1 MHNASDSHHSS
12 SPRNQSTHH
21 SAPNPLTLDDWS
33 HVRETINM
41 LYLAICQIETTM
53 ADSNSSVD
61 TLTKSFTTLANHN
74 NEVSKKIQSV
84 NSPKALAAFKT
95 DIIETTSKMNANIGA
110 SVQAFQFYD
119 RVCQRLDHVAR
130 SLEKVSGVMNDDDSL
145 HTPDEWRRIQNDIK
159 NSYTME
165 AERVMFDH
173 IMKGGTIVEALDI
186 YQQHFDCQTSH
197 PRNDADDVE
206 LF

>member
-1 MHNASDSHHSS
+1 MHKSS
-12 SPRNQSTHH
+12 SSHDNPSTQHML
-21 SAPNPLTLDDWS
+21 NPLTLDDWS

-53 ADSNSSVD
+53 ADSNTSVD
-61 TLTKSFTTLANHN
+61 TLTKSFTTLATHN
-74 NEVSKKIQSV
+74 NEISQKIQGV
-84 NSPKALAAFKT
+84 NSPEALAAFKS
-95 DIIETTSKMNANIGA
+95 DIVETTAQMNKNIGA

-130 SLEKVSGVMNDDDSL
+130 SLEKVSDVMNDERSL
-145 HTPDEWRRIQNDIK
+145 QAPNAWRRIQDDIK

-165 AERVMFDH
+165 AERVMFEH
-173 IMKGGTIVEALDI
+173 IMKGGTVAEALEI
-186 YQQHFDCQTSH
+186 YQQHFDHQTSH
-197 PRNDADDVE
+197 RRDDSSDDVE